1 MSRFLSLFPGP
12 RPVIG
17 MIALPP
23 LPGYPTHAGIDALV
37 EAALQDLAALEA
49 GGVDGA
55 LVENDFDQPHTM
67 AGGPEIH
74 ATMTRVTRE
83 VVARARVPIG
93 VEVLLNDWRASL
105 AIASATGARFIRMDF
120 FVDRVMTK
128 CGPFEPDP
136 PAVLAYRRAIGA
148 ERVQLFADLQVKY
161 STPLGGPKPMA
172 LSAREAE
179 AAGAD
184 AVIISGAETGIGP
197 AASDLRAARAGALP
211 VLIGSGLTP
220 ENADA
225 LIPLSDGAIVGTS
238 LRSGRGA
245 SDRVVLAQVADL
257 VRAVRE
263 ASGAPAVRDP
273 GSSP

>member
-1 MSRFLSLFPGP
+1 MSRFRSLFPGA

-23 LPGYPTHAGIDALV
+23 LPGYPTHAGMDALV
-37 EAALQDLAALEA
+37 EAALADLAALEA

-67 AGGPEIH
+67 VGGPEIH
-74 ATMTRVTRE
+74 AAMTRVTRE
-83 VVARARVPIG
+83 VVARARIPIG
-93 VEVLLNDWRASL
+93 VEVLLDDWRASL

-136 PAVLAYRRAIGA
+136 AAVLEYRKRIGA
-148 ERVQLFADLQVKY
+148 EQVQLFADLQVKY
-161 STPLGGPKPMA
+161 TTPIGGPKPMQQ
-172 LSAREAE
+172 SAREAE

-184 AVIISGAETGIGP
+184 AVIISGTETGVGP
-197 AASDLRAARAGALP
+197 TADDLRAARTGTLP
-211 VLIGSGLTP
+211 VIIGSGLTP

-225 LIPLSDGAIVGTS
+225 LMPLADGAIVGTS
-238 LRSGRGA
+238 LRSGRTA
-245 SDRVVLAQVADL
+245 SDRVVRAQVTQLVAA
-257 VRAVRE
+257 VRAAE
-263 ASGAPAVRDP
+263 ASGTPSSRAP
-273 GSSP
+273 